1 MTDVRRKWISW
12 LVSTIVTMV
21 VCSATAQVSAPNIIL
36 ITADTFRPDR
46 LGYYHSSGLGTRE
59 SVSPHLDTLSSQGV
73 FFRKAFTTS
82 AWTTPGLIS
91 IHTSLYAP
99 VHGVDVRGR
108 SLDPAVT
115 TLAEALA
122 AAGYRTPDV
131 FFLSDL
137 PNFSHLGMDES
148 FPERSRY
155 LRDGDEVLFHWLEN
169 ESPKDDRP
177 FFLYYHYR
185 ELHQPY
191 APGAEFEE
199 PRLRDAF
206 GSSYNPLSWLA
217 RQAAADKMALVQR
230 EIMLV
235 RERVEFDAADS
246 NWVRALYDAQ
256 ISRMDE
262 EFFRRLRSALV
273 EAGLAQNTLLL
284 ISADHGEE
292 LLDHGLIGHASTY
305 QEGRLYDELIRIPL
319 IAWWPGRLPAGRI
332 VDEPVQCIDVMPT
345 VLELAGVQVPE
356 EVEGRSL
363 LPLIAGSP
371 GWEQRPIFCETSGGG
386 YTADEKLYADRTR
399 AVRTQ
404 RWKLIRSV
412 PGDGS
417 TPSEELYDLDSD
429 PYELDNVV
437 DDFPN
442 RADSLRALLQSWSLQ
457 SQVRQ
462 VMGEGR
468 PPTEPSAAA
477 RRVHAHG
484 APVDDG
490 VPQVLYPQSGD
501 TLQYVGVDQIIQLR
515 WTGEGDTPYVI
526 EYSVGEGSYHL
537 EGELSVVGNEPAYGP
552 FHSTFWNSLV
562 LYNPWHFRVRRAS
575 ASGDSS
581 SVWVTFVLAP
591 TQAAGGSGGT
601 GALLM
606 AAMMMVSQGGSE
618 ALRLATEMFQLGRG
632 LIVGLFEL
640 AVLAT
645 SLPVADVSAW
655 LLIGAI
661 IAAAVWPRV
670 RAALG
675 LRRCRLWGLTLAY
688 IGVVYCTLGVFPS
701 IWRRLTV
708 LTEGSI
714 KHLGTVVAIVTV
726 ASLLWRIGRRVG
738 RQSWTPYIVMALTT
752 AAYVYLL
759 YALSRFPAERLHL
772 LEYGLLAYLIL
783 RALQLDLADRPAYA
797 WSLVLTTI
805 VGLGDEIIQLV
816 LPQRF
821 FEFKDV
827 FLNMVSGGLAL
838 LLVRFA
844 IDYQA
849 GSHPSRRLEAE
860 PPS

>member
-1 MTDVRRKWISW
+1 M
-12 LVSTIVTMV
+12 
-21 VCSATAQVSAPNIIL
+21 
-36 ITADTFRPDR
+36 
-46 LGYYHSSGLGTRE
+46 
-59 SVSPHLDTLSSQGV
+59 
-73 FFRKAFTTS
+73 
-82 AWTTPGLIS
+82 
-91 IHTSLYAP
+91 
-99 VHGVDVRGR
+99 
-108 SLDPAVT
+108 
-115 TLAEALA
+115 
-122 AAGYRTPDV
+122 
-131 FFLSDL
+131 
-137 PNFSHLGMDES
+137 
-148 FPERSRY
+148 
-155 LRDGDEVLFHWLEN
+155 
-169 ESPKDDRP
+169 
-177 FFLYYHYR
+177 
-185 ELHQPY
+185 
-191 APGAEFEE
+191 
-199 PRLRDAF
+199 
-206 GSSYNPLSWLA
+206 
-217 RQAAADKMALVQR
+217 
-230 EIMLV
+230 
-235 RERVEFDAADS
+235 
-246 NWVRALYDAQ
+246 
-256 ISRMDE
+256 
-262 EFFRRLRSALV
+262 
-273 EAGLAQNTLLL
+273 
-284 ISADHGEE
+284 
-292 LLDHGLIGHASTY
+292 
-305 QEGRLYDELIRIPL
+305 
-319 IAWWPGRLPAGRI
+319 
-332 VDEPVQCIDVMPT
+332 
-345 VLELAGVQVPE
+345 
-356 EVEGRSL
+356 
-363 LPLIAGSP
+363 
-371 GWEQRPIFCETSGGG
+371 
-386 YTADEKLYADRTR
+386 
-399 AVRTQ
+399 
-404 RWKLIRSV
+404 
-412 PGDGS
+412 
-417 TPSEELYDLDSD
+417 
-429 PYELDNVV
+429 
-437 DDFPN
+437 
-442 RADSLRALLQSWSLQ
+442 
-457 SQVRQ
+457 
-462 VMGEGR
+462 
-468 PPTEPSAAA
+468 
-477 RRVHAHG
+477 
-484 APVDDG
+484 
-490 VPQVLYPQSGD
+490 
-501 TLQYVGVDQIIQLR
+501 
-515 WTGEGDTPYVI
+515 
-526 EYSVGEGSYHL
+526 
-537 EGELSVVGNEPAYGP
+537 
-552 FHSTFWNSLV
+552 
-562 LYNPWHFRVRRAS
+562 
-575 ASGDSS
+575 
-581 SVWVTFVLAP
+581 LAP

-783 RALQLDLADRPAYA
+783 RALQIDLADRPAYA